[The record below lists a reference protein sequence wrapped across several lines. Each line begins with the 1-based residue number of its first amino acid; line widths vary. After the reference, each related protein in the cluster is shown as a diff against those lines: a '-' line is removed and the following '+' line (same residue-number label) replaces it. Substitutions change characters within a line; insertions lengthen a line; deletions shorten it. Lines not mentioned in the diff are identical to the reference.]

1 MTTPDIRSNT
11 PRLRTINGA
20 AQELK
25 QLDPSTAVSAAAI
38 RRLVRQGC
46 IPCIYSGTRAYIN
59 YDKLLEYLENP
70 VPPVK
75 AQPAT
80 VCGIRPV
87 DEQCAGV
94 K

>member
-1 MTTPDIRSNT
+1 MIKTSDVKLKT
-11 PRLRTINGA
+11 PRLRTINSA

-25 QLDPSTAVSAAAI
+25 QLDPRTAVSAAAI

-70 VPPVK
+70 IPPVK
-75 AQPAT
+75 TQSIP
-80 VCGIRPV
+80 VCGIQRIP
-87 DEQCAGV
+87 E
-94 K
+94 